1 MINNQTNTL
10 ADKTI
15 IICSIV
21 RNAEKGLKKNIPVIK
36 QLCTLFSDYKI
47 IIYENNSIDNTKKI
61 LTEWNKS
68 DPKHVFTLLND
79 NDSTPSIPNSK
90 QTSYNPFFS
99 NMRIEKMARLRNKYM
114 EYIEENNWVSDYLM
128 VVDLD
133 VSELFIDGIVSALE
147 KNKEWDAI
155 TAFGYSISPTLR
167 IRYHDTYALV
177 EKNQYS
183 IPQTEK
189 IIVSLQKKYGY
200 LTNKKEWIKVYSAFG
215 GLAIYKFKAIKNL
228 KYKVIPN
235 NDPNVEVRCEHFS
248 LYQQMH
254 NNGFNNIYIVPEMK
268 LKYQSISAKLIWKTL
283 VRRIKNI

>member
-1 MINNQTNTL
+1 MIKNQIDTL
-10 ADKTI
+10 SDKTI

-36 QLCTLFSDYKI
+36 QLCALFSDYKI

-61 LTEWNKS
+61 LTEWHES

-90 QTSYNPFFS
+90 QTSSNPFFS
-99 NMRIEKMARLRNKYM
+99 NLRIKKMATLRNKYM
-114 EYIEENNWVSDYLM
+114 DYIMDNNWTSDYLM

-133 VSELFIDGIVSALE
+133 VSELFINGIVSTLE
-147 KNKEWDAI
+147 KKQNWDAI
-155 TAFGYSISPTLR
+155 TAFGYSTSPTLR
-167 IRYHDTYALV
+167 KRYHDSYALV
-177 EKNQYS
+177 EENQYS

-189 IIVSLQKKYGY
+189 IIISLQKKYANFI
-200 LTNKKEWIKVYSAFG
+200 NKKEWIKVYSAFG

-248 LYQQMH
+248 ICQQMH
-254 NNGFNNIYIVPEMK
+254 NNGFNNIYIAPEMK
-268 LKYQSISAKLIWKTL
+268 LKYQSVSAKLIWKTL
-283 VRRIKNI
+283 IRRIRNI